1 MAERQLP
8 SSRAFASALPRT
20 RSATSVASAPYGVR
34 RNPFQTQL
42 SRNRTI
48 SASARM
54 RYDYDD
60 DDDGEEQD
68 GLDDEDESLDVD
80 RDEDE
85 DDESYEQQR
94 YYFHNRHRFLHGFR
108 SHGELG
114 RASGIEKAFPPHH
127 QYALEVKRPSPETD
141 DIVVRDEH
149 GEIELEDPPTP
160 PPPEMDEASRAALE
174 ARHENELE
182 RQRLAEAVKQHQ
194 MDQNSM
200 LAQAEEGKDYY
211 LFPDPD
217 PDPFISHSSNGSDSE
232 STAILMYGK
241 RLYAVASGRERS
253 HSEISSSSQPSFPSF
268 PSFPSSSSA
277 SSDRE
282 PQTKT
287 KPYASTTELLEA
299 VKASLR
305 QKVAALAED
314 NWMFEREE
322 LPHHQ

>member
-1 MAERQLP
+1 
-8 SSRAFASALPRT
+8 
-20 RSATSVASAPYGVR
+20 
-34 RNPFQTQL
+34 
-42 SRNRTI
+42 
-48 SASARM
+48 M

-60 DDDGEEQD
+60 DDNDEEQD
-68 GLDDEDESLDVD
+68 GFDDEDESLDID
-80 RDEDE
+80 SDE

-94 YYFHNRHRFLHGFR
+94 YCFHNRHRFLHGFR
-108 SHGELG
+108 SHAEFGK
-114 RASGIEKAFPPHH
+114 AHSIERAFPPHH
-127 QYALEVKRPSPETD
+127 QHDLEVKRPSSETD

-194 MDQNSM
+194 LDQNSM

-211 LFPDPD
+211 SFPDP
-217 PDPFISHSSNGSDSE
+217 FMSHSSNGSDSE

-241 RLYAVASGRERS
+241 RLYAVASGRKRS
-253 HSEISSSSQPSFPSF
+253 HSEISSAQPSFPSPF
-268 PSFPSSSSA
+268 SSSA
-277 SSDRE
+277 SSGCE